1 MNVNRKQTN
10 LNFVRQDMNVNRKQ
24 TNPNFVRQDM
34 NVNRKQTNPNFV
46 RQDINR
52 NMLIPFGKKI
62 YYSDLSID
70 IYLLTEKI

>member
-1 MNVNRKQTN
+1 
-10 LNFVRQDMNVNRKQ
+10 MNVNRKQ

-52 NMLIPFGKKI
+52 NMLIPFGEKKRF
-62 YYSDLSID
+62 DLNLSID